1 MSAPTPILRLLDSD
15 VVIDLQHGLPAA
27 RAWFAT
33 LHLPA
38 VAVPGV
44 VAMEM
49 IQSAHNKQEVASTDL
64 ILRPLPRLWPSGT
77 ACEAAYTDF
86 RALHLSHGLGLADAL
101 IAATARERGAILCT
115 FNVKH
120 YRAVPGLTTEQPY
133 VR

>member
-1 MSAPTPILRLLDSD
+1 MSAAAPTFRRLDSD

-33 LHLPA
+33 LHLPT

-49 IQSAHNKQEVASTDL
+49 IQSAHNEQEVASTDL
-64 ILRPLPRLWPSGT
+64 ILRPLPRLWPSSA
-77 ACEAAYTDF
+77 ACEAAYADF
-86 RALHLSHGLGLADAL
+86 RALHLSHDLGLADAL
-101 IAATARERGAILCT
+101 IAATARERGAPLCT

-120 YRAVPGLTTEQPY
+120 YRAIPRLMTEQPY
-133 VR
+133 TR